1 MCTAPECYMSEH
13 APRPQR
19 SCVRCGRR
27 GRNAFR
33 RIMVEGLEGGWLCSH
48 EATCV
53 SRARLRAR
61 RRLKDPSTD
70 ERALP
75 LFVKP
80 VAVMGR
86 DPRGVALI
94 EQILTEFAGIDVDPL
109 DASPSAMAH
118 LTHREYD
125 AVVIDLARTDPV
137 GYVSDLAR
145 RLTRMRA
152 RGVAMIV
159 CCTPGVRGPA
169 LESLIDRAEA
179 GVVER
184 PFDVGSLIRALA
196 SAAGGG
202 VEWRPPAWLV
212 GGAMPEAAEDAS
224 RRSAV

>member
-94 EQILTEFAGIDVDPL
+94 EQILTEFVGVDATHGRLSGKPDP
-109 DASPSAMAH
+109 DAPEVQ
-118 LTHREYD
+118 LR
-125 AVVIDLARTDPV
+125 V
-137 GYVSDLAR
+137 GV
-145 RLTRMRA
+145 RA
-152 RGVAMIV
+152 REKAPVERFTRELAPLVLTGPPSVTGFAGGRPAVEEVVAYW
-159 CCTPGVRGPA
+159 PA
-169 LESLIDRAEA
+169 LIDRREIEQD
-179 GVVER
+179 VRVEI
-184 PFDVGSLIRALA
+184 LTA
-196 SAAGGG
+196 
-202 VEWRPPAWLV
+202 
-212 GGAMPEAAEDAS
+212 
-224 RRSAV
+224 